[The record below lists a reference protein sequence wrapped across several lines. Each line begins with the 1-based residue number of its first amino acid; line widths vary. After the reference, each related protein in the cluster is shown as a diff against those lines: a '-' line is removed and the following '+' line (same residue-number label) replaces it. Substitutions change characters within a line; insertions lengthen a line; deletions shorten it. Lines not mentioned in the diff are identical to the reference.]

1 MVSAGRTCGPLLAPG
16 KNVHRAC
23 RGMDIEDPTRNLLEA
38 ATFMMSLWEWGVG
51 SSSDVGAPGE
61 TEVFDTSMA
70 CFLAKTGGLH
80 ESLILRR
87 HACPPSHH
95 EDEVSS
101 DDDTPHESPKA
112 VCWKESTHGTV
123 PSADVVV

>member
-51 SSSDVGAPGE
+51 SSSDVGAPDE
-61 TEVFDTSMA
+61 TEVFDTPMTS
-70 CFLAKTGGLH
+70 FLAKTGGMQ
-80 ESLILRR
+80 ESLIPRR
-87 HACPPSHH
+87 QACPPPHH
-95 EDEVSS
+95 GDSS
-101 DDDTPHESPKA
+101 DDCTPRQSPQV
-112 VCWKESTHGTV
+112 VCWKESMRGTV